1 VLAEPPIA
9 ESGRKCRVLCGLPGR
24 TSLADRAAR
33 RGTEFGQSLA
43 VRPVILILEK
53 RREIATALEEVVKS
67 ARYAAVVRSYVD
79 SLADLG
85 ATPSAIIV
93 RITFEGVGEP
103 THAAI
108 RHLPPNRPPV
118 IAIAWED
125 AEIDEALR
133 LKCDIVL
140 KAPDDVGRLGAA
152 LTSVV
157 NG

>member
-1 VLAEPPIA
+1 M
-9 ESGRKCRVLCGLPGR
+9 
-24 TSLADRAAR
+24 
-33 RGTEFGQSLA
+33 
-43 VRPVILILEK
+43 RPVILILEK
-53 RREIATALEEVVKS
+53 RREVADALEEVVTS
-67 ARYAAVVRSYVD
+67 ARYLAVVRPYLA

-108 RHLPPNRPPV
+108 RHMPPNRPPV

-125 AEIDEALR
+125 DEVDEALR

-140 KAPDDVGRLGAA
+140 KAPDDVGRLCDA

>member
-1 VLAEPPIA
+1 MRPI
-9 ESGRKCRVLCGLPGR
+9 V
-24 TSLADRAAR
+24 
-33 RGTEFGQSLA
+33 
-43 VRPVILILEK
+43 LILEK
-53 RREIATALEEVVKS
+53 RREVAEALEEVVTS
-67 ARYAAVVRSYVD
+67 ARYVAVVRPYVD

-85 ATPSAIIV
+85 ARPSAIIV

-125 AEIDEALR
+125 DEVDEALR

-140 KAPDDVGRLGAA
+140 KAPDDVGRLCDA